1 MTIANPCL
9 TVNRVLLLCFIAIL
23 GDQYYSSSPPPP
35 LSPLLLLLLHIII
48 IMEEVEAQM
57 NL

>member
-9 TVNRVLLLCFIAIL
+9 MVNQVLLLCLKAIL
-23 GDQYYSSSPPPP
+23 GDQYFFFSSPP
-35 LSPLLLLLLHIII
+35 LLLLLHIII
-48 IMEEVEAQM
+48 MEKVEAQM

>member
-9 TVNRVLLLCFIAIL
+9 MVNQVLLLCFKAIL
-23 GDQYYSSSPPPP
+23 GDQYFSSSSSPPPP
-35 LSPLLLLLLHIII
+35 LLLLHIII
-48 IMEEVEAQM
+48 IMEKVEAQM